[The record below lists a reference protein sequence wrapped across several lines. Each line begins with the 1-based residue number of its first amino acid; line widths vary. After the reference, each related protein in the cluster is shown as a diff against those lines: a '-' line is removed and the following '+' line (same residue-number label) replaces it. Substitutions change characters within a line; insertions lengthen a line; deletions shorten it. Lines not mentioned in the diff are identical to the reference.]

1 MKLPVSRNETLTQLV
16 PGLRSDPDSL
26 VIGASEVQG
35 ERRAETRSSYAEP
48 QPSLAVASQMQ
59 WQRYNISK
67 VHCPTLADSKERK
80 LEIMWNFC
88 DSGPFTVKVGGHLE
102 FADQFLVYWRFL
114 QNLLI
119 LQLWGEIDAVVLTD
133 VFDGLWGKFL
143 GFGRN
148 AHLVEDVAAGCQIA
162 TEGSFRDAGEFG
174 EFLLA
179 DEKMFV
185 VVINHIVLN

>member
-1 MKLPVSRNETLTQLV
+1 M
-16 PGLRSDPDSL
+16 
-26 VIGASEVQG
+26 
-35 ERRAETRSSYAEP
+35 
-48 QPSLAVASQMQ
+48 
-59 WQRYNISK
+59 QRYNNSK
-67 VHCPTLADSKERK
+67 GRCPSLADSKERK

-119 LQLWGEIDAVVLTD
+119 LQLWGEVDAVILTD
-133 VFDGLWGKFL
+133 VLHGLRRKQL
-143 GFGRN
+143 GFWRD
-148 AHLVEDVAAGCQIA
+148 AHLVEDVATGCQIA
-162 TEGSFRDAGEFG
+162 AEGSFRDAGEFG

>member
-1 MKLPVSRNETLTQLV
+1 MFPNAF
-16 PGLRSDPDSL
+16 
-26 VIGASEVQG
+26 ASEVQG

-59 WQRYNISK
+59 WQRYDISK
-67 VHCPTLADSKERK
+67 GCCPSLADSEERK
-80 LEIMWNFC
+80 SEIMWNVSHRHPLTIEIGC
-88 DSGPFTVKVGGHLE
+88 
-102 FADQFLVYWRFL
+102 FL
-114 QNLLI
+114 QFPDKSLIDWRHVHNLLV
-119 LQLWGEIDAVVLTD
+119 LQL
-133 VFDGLWGKFL
+133 GLRRKQL
-143 GFGRN
+143 GFWRD

-185 VVINHIVLN
+185 VVINHKFYFKGILLGNLGGRCSGLFGWGWRCLLGGGRW

>member
-1 MKLPVSRNETLTQLV
+1 M
-16 PGLRSDPDSL
+16 
-26 VIGASEVQG
+26 QG

-59 WQRYNISK
+59 WQSYSIWQRR
-67 VHCPTLADSKERK
+67 CPSLADSKERK

-119 LQLWGEIDAVVLTD
+119 LQLWGEVDAVILTD
-133 VFDGLWGKFL
+133 VLHGLRRKQL
-143 GFGRN
+143 GFWRD

-162 TEGSFRDAGEFG
+162 TEGSFRDTGEFG

>member
-1 MKLPVSRNETLTQLV
+1 M
-16 PGLRSDPDSL
+16 
-26 VIGASEVQG
+26 QG

-67 VHCPTLADSKERK
+67 VHCPSLADSKERK

-119 LQLWGEIDAVVLTD
+119 LQLWGQVDAVILTD
-133 VFDGLWGKFL
+133 VLHGLRRKQL
-143 GFGRN
+143 GFWRD
-148 AHLVEDVAAGCQIA
+148 AHLVEDVATSGQIA
-162 TEGSFRDAGEFG
+162 AEGPVGHAGQLSQ
-174 EFLLA
+174 FLLT
-179 DEKMFV
+179 DE
-185 VVINHIVLN
+185 

>member
-1 MKLPVSRNETLTQLV
+1 M
-16 PGLRSDPDSL
+16 
-26 VIGASEVQG
+26 QG

-59 WQRYNISK
+59 WQSYSIWQRR
-67 VHCPTLADSKERK
+67 CPSLADSKERK

-119 LQLWGEIDAVVLTD
+119 LQLWGQVDAVILTD
-133 VFDGLWGKFL
+133 VLHGLRRKQL
-143 GFGRN
+143 GFWRD
-148 AHLVEDVAAGCQIA
+148 AHLVEDVATSGQIA
-162 TEGSFRDAGEFG
+162 AEGPVGHAGQLSQ
-174 EFLLA
+174 FLLT
-179 DEKMFV
+179 DE
-185 VVINHIVLN
+185 